1 MFVRI
6 AFPICNIFSVKIQVI
21 ISYLGHVCHRAPPD
35 GRRARVVLSSLM
47 TDVANM
53 FCLSQCDLV
62 FKEGRQEDEGTM
74 KKNNDRPNSS
84 SYEALIN
91 WSQESALWWVFP

>member
-21 ISYLGHVCHRAPPD
+21 ISYLGHVCNRKPPD
-35 GRRARVVLSSLM
+35 GRRVSGVLSGLM

-53 FCLSQCDLV
+53 FCLSQCDLM
-62 FKEGRQEDEGTM
+62 FKDGRQEVDGDNKE
-74 KKNNDRPNSS
+74 
-84 SYEALIN
+84 
-91 WSQESALWWVFP
+91 